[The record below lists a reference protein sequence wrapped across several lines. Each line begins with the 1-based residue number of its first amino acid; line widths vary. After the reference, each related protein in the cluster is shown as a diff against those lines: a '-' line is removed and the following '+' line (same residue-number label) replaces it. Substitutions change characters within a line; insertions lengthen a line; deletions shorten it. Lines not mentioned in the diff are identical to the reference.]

1 MTVNAKLKSVLALV
15 AVLGIVLTSRLAS
28 AQSVVYLSNTNTAGI
43 SLVNATANGFGMAF
57 TTGNNVG
64 GYTLDSITILMGTN
78 SIAEAVGGLV
88 RMSLFDMATSGVA
101 NSMYG
106 NELNNFVT
114 PAEGYNIFMPDSFPG
129 DTTLLTANT
138 MYIIGINSTGPAYS
152 IDFTSIMPIGTDG
165 WSYEDPFPTYT
176 PDTDWPVFDII
187 ATPVTEVPEPGT
199 LAFVGL
205 GGLVALKI
213 KKATGLISGT
223 SRLRS
228 ISLRLK

>member
-1 MTVNAKLKSVLALV
+1 MIANVKLKLVLILV
-15 AVLGIVLTSRLAS
+15 AALGCGQISQTVS
-28 AQSVVYLSNTNTAGI
+28 AQGVVYLSNTNTAGI

-57 TTGNNVG
+57 TTGNNAG

-114 PAEGYNIFMPDSFPG
+114 AAEGYNIFMPDSFPG

-152 IDFTSIMPIGTDG
+152 IDFTSIMPVGTDG
-165 WSYEDPFPTYT
+165 WTYEDPFPTYT
-176 PDTDWPVFDII
+176 PDTEWPVFDII
-187 ATPVTEVPEPGT
+187 ATPVTDVPEPGT
-199 LAFVGL
+199 PALVGL
-205 GGLVALKI
+205 AALAACWRRRI
-213 KKATGLISGT
+213 KAFSF
-223 SRLRS
+223 
-228 ISLRLK
+228 